1 MSFSNI
7 IAVITRDQESTFIG
21 ANLLQFP
28 LLFVSTAFLP
38 LEALPEWIQTVATF
52 NPVTYGVDAARA
64 IILDRD
70 VMTVIEVTAFDGIW
84 NTLVPALGI
93 LLVLDIVFGAAAVYM
108 LRRATSADVQ

>member
-7 IAVITRDQESTFIG
+7 VAVITRDQESTIIG

-38 LEALPEWIQTVATF
+38 LEVLPGWIQTVAAF

-64 IILDRD
+64 IILDQD
-70 VMTVIEVTAFDGIW
+70 VMTVLDVTAFDGIW

-93 LLVLDIVFGAAAVYM
+93 LLVLDVVFGAAAVVM
-108 LRRATSADVQ
+108 LQRATSADVE